1 MFAVAETAPLP
12 ASAYLS
18 DVTRD
23 VYHRLIYKAR
33 IALRAGQS
41 VLLDAT
47 FATAAERS
55 AAANAAAEVGVG
67 FTGLFLD
74 APLATR
80 LARIASRRDDASD
93 ADADVARRQT
103 MDPLSERGWKALDA
117 SGSLSDTTVL
127 ARARLRA
134 PDGRGETSAVAPGL
148 DRGPPILLMKCSC
161 PVQWNGGKRTYELGD
176 SPGREMAG

>member
-1 MFAVAETAPLP
+1 MP
-12 ASAYLS
+12 ASAYSS

-23 VYHRLIYKAR
+23 VYQRLIDKAR

-74 APLATR
+74 APWR
-80 LARIASRRDDASD
+80 RASSASPPVAMTLPTPTPMWRAGRR
-93 ADADVARRQT
+93 
-103 MDPLSERGWKALDA
+103 W
-117 SGSLSDTTVL
+117 
-127 ARARLRA
+127 
-134 PDGRGETSAVAPGL
+134 
-148 DRGPPILLMKCSC
+148 IL
-161 PVQWNGGKRTYELGD
+161 
-176 SPGREMAG
+176 